1 MGDRE
6 HDAHPRARHVA
17 TAARHPSHAAERPPR
32 PRSRAR
38 HGRGHPPAPRAAL
51 HRGRDHASQ
60 QPAHAHADPAAPAA
74 RSRVELREALL
85 ERDEPA
91 HARHGDGRPRSGG
104 PLLAARAARG
114 RGRTP
119 RPLLPLL
126 PRRLDLRGHLG
137 DPAEHP
143 RRARARPAEGAMT
156 GGGPLAGIR
165 VLDLGTRIGAPFAAT
180 LLADLGA
187 EVIKVE
193 LPGQGDFMRT
203 IGPFVDGYSLF
214 WAVEGR
220 NKKSITLDL
229 RKPAGQELLK
239 RLVRHA
245 DAIVE
250 NFQPGTLEGWGL
262 GYDVLSAINPGIV
275 LTRVSVYGQE
285 GPYRDRPGLDRNG
298 IAMGG
303 LMYITGYPDRPPVR
317 PGVIVSDYL
326 TGVFNALS
334 VVSALY
340 ERDRRARETGAPPR
354 GQWVDLSLYESILRI
369 MEHTLATYD
378 RLGIVREREG
388 NRLTNSAPLDN
399 WETADGK
406 FICIIAA
413 GDGLFPRLARAM
425 GREDLLAD
433 PRFTTMARRAEHG
446 DEINALVAAW
456 CRARTAR
463 EPQDV
468 LERHEVP
475 FGLAYSV
482 ADIFADPHI
491 AFRQAITTV
500 EDPVIGP
507 VRMQGVYPRF
517 SRTPGSIRGGAPR
530 LGAHN
535 AEVYGTL
542 LGLTRDDLAALE
554 RDRVI

>member
-1 MGDRE
+1 RWAGSRTPSSSTPIRASSDPARATRASRRRE
-6 HDAHPRARHVA
+6 RLTPPRPEA
-17 TAARHPSHAAERPPR
+17 TAARM
-32 PRSRAR
+32 
-38 HGRGHPPAPRAAL
+38 
-51 HRGRDHASQ
+51 
-60 QPAHAHADPAAPAA
+60 
-74 RSRVELREALL
+74 
-85 ERDEPA
+85 
-91 HARHGDGRPRSGG
+91 GG
-104 PLLAARAARG
+104 PLVG
-114 RGRTP
+114 V
-119 RPLLPLL
+119 
-126 PRRLDLRGHLG
+126 
-137 DPAEHP
+137 
-143 RRARARPAEGAMT
+143 
-156 GGGPLAGIR
+156 R

-180 LLADLGA
+180 LRADLGA
-187 EVIKVE
+187 EVVKVE

-303 LMYITGYPDRPPVR
+303 LMYITGNPDLPPVR
-317 PGVIVSDYL
+317 PVVIVSDYL

-378 RLGIVREREG
+378 RLGVVREREG
-388 NRLTNSAPLDN
+388 NRLT
-399 WETADGK
+399 
-406 FICIIAA
+406 
-413 GDGLFPRLARAM
+413 
-425 GREDLLAD
+425 
-433 PRFTTMARRAEHG
+433 
-446 DEINALVAAW
+446 
-456 CRARTAR
+456 
-463 EPQDV
+463 
-468 LERHEVP
+468 
-475 FGLAYSV
+475 
-482 ADIFADPHI
+482 
-491 AFRQAITTV
+491 
-500 EDPVIGP
+500 
-507 VRMQGVYPRF
+507 
-517 SRTPGSIRGGAPR
+517 
-530 LGAHN
+530 
-535 AEVYGTL
+535 
-542 LGLTRDDLAALE
+542 
-554 RDRVI
+554 